1 MIENEIQSVCLPPSS
16 NVIIEPP
23 VTRAPELEGD
33 NEHVSRLPELED
45 DDHVSRE
52 FPDYPQYPNNGRKS
66 NFKYVK
72 YVKTISRKSSSRKSK
87 TKQLSLT
94 RQVSGSHSTCFTS
107 GFGLNG
113 LTKEEWKLILEK
125 GKLPIPAESVK
136 ILTQYQVLFLLDVLL
151 CVVKIMFM
159 RQNYGQRIVSHQ
171 HFEF

>member
-87 TKQLSLT
+87 KKQLSLT

-125 GKLPIPAESVK
+125 GKLPIPQESIK
-136 ILTQYQVLFLLDVLL
+136 ILPPISGIIFPGCFVMCGKNNVHETKLWAKNCLPPAF
-151 CVVKIMFM
+151 
-159 RQNYGQRIVSHQ
+159 
-171 HFEF
+171 

>member
-16 NVIIEPP
+16 NVIIDPP
-23 VTRAPELEGD
+23 VFRLPELEGD

-113 LTKEEWKLILEK
+113 LTKEEWKLILEQ
-125 GKLPIPAESVK
+125 GKPQQESVK
-136 ILTQYQVLFLLDVLL
+136 LVPQYQALFLLDVLL
-151 CVVKIMFM
+151 PVVKMMFM
-159 RQNYGQRIVSHQ
+159 RPKSCLPPAFSIFKNC
-171 HFEF
+171 

>member
-66 NFKYVK
+66 NFKYAILDFDK
-72 YVKTISRKSSSRKSK
+72 NLFLFLIKSCGISMLSRKSPLHGYAQCSKIHEKVPCGGSRNVCPASNFWKKISK
-87 TKQLSLT
+87 YIDRS
-94 RQVSGSHSTCFTS
+94 
-107 GFGLNG
+107 
-113 LTKEEWKLILEK
+113 
-125 GKLPIPAESVK
+125 
-136 ILTQYQVLFLLDVLL
+136 
-151 CVVKIMFM
+151 
-159 RQNYGQRIVSHQ
+159 
-171 HFEF
+171 

>member
-1 MIENEIQSVCLPPSS
+1 MIENEIQSVCLPPSP

-23 VTRAPELEGD
+23 ITRAPELEGD

-52 FPDYPQYPNNGRKS
+52 FPDYPLYSSNGRKS

-72 YVKTISRKSSSRKSK
+72 YVKTISRKSSSKKSK

-94 RQVSGSHSTCFTS
+94 RQVSVAQSDTCFTS

-113 LTKEEWKLILEK
+113 LTKEEWKLILEQ
-125 GKLPIPAESVK
+125 GKPQQESVK
-136 ILTQYQVLFLLDVLL
+136 LLPQYQVLFLLDVLL
-151 CVVKIMFM
+151 PVVKIMFM
-159 RQNYGQRIVSHQ
+159 RPKSCLLPAISIFKNC
-171 HFEF
+171 

>member
-1 MIENEIQSVCLPPSS
+1 MIENEIQSVCLPPSP

-23 VTRAPELEGD
+23 VFRLPELKGD
-33 NEHVSRLPELED
+33 NEHVSRSPELED

-52 FPDYPQYPNNGRKS
+52 FPDYPLYSSNDRKS

-72 YVKTISRKSSSRKSK
+72 YVKTISRKSSSKKSK

-94 RQVSGSHSTCFTS
+94 RQVSGSESCFTS

-125 GKLPIPAESVK
+125 GKLPIPQESVK
-136 ILTQYQVLFLLDVLL
+136 ILP
-151 CVVKIMFM
+151 
-159 RQNYGQRIVSHQ
+159 
-171 HFEF
+171 

>member
-1 MIENEIQSVCLPPSS
+1 MIENEIQSVCLPPSP
-16 NVIIEPP
+16 NIIIEPP
-23 VTRAPELEGD
+23 VFRLPELKGD
-33 NEHVSRLPELED
+33 NEHVSRSPELED

-52 FPDYPQYPNNGRKS
+52 FPDYPLYSSNGRKS

-72 YVKTISRKSSSRKSK
+72 YVKTISRKSSSKKSK

-125 GKLPIPAESVK
+125 GKLQIPKESVK
-136 ILTQYQVLFLLDVLL
+136 ILP
-151 CVVKIMFM
+151 
-159 RQNYGQRIVSHQ
+159 
-171 HFEF
+171 

>member
-72 YVKTISRKSSSRKSK
+72 YVKTISRKSSSKKSK
-87 TKQLSLT
+87 TKQLPLT

-125 GKLPIPAESVK
+125 GKLPIPQESIK
-136 ILTQYQVLFLLDVLL
+136 ILPPISGIIFAGCFVMCGKNNVHETKLWS
-151 CVVKIMFM
+151 K
-159 RQNYGQRIVSHQ
+159 NYLPPA
-171 HFEF
+171 F